1 MLTINEI
8 LAAAKT
14 VAKEYP
20 IKCIDLFGSYSEGRN
35 TVNSDVDLL
44 VEFET

>member
-20 IKCIDLFGSYSEGRN
+20 IKCIDLFGSYAE
-35 TVNSDVDLL
+35 
-44 VEFET
+44 EA